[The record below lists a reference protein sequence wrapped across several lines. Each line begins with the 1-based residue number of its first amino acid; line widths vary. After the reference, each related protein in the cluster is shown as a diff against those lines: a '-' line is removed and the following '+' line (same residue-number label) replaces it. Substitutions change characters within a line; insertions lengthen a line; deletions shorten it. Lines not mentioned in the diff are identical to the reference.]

1 MQDLYPRPHSPFDSG
16 AADRQR
22 RMGLLDAGGQ
32 PDREAMLI
40 LSHVFAGQLYD
51 DLSDYYQ
58 DAETVRELLSQ
69 LFSASEPASPHQKFL
84 LICLQY
90 DAMFRDLPDPIWWI
104 SGNPTLSELFADGFL
119 AHLRQLEKITS
130 EGGPL

>member
-1 MQDLYPRPHSPFDSG
+1 MQDLCPHSPFDSG

-22 RMGLLDAGGQ
+22 RMDLLDVGGQ

-51 DLSDYYQ
+51 DLNDYYQ

-69 LFSASEPASPHQKFL
+69 LFSTSELASPHQKFL

-90 DAMFRDLPDPIWWI
+90 DAMFHDLPDPVWWL
-104 SGNPTLSELFADGFL
+104 SGNPALSELFADGFL
-119 AHLRQLEKITS
+119 AHLRRLEEITS